1 MLDIGEDLK
10 KKYFP
15 LKAIFIY
22 IFLEQRDFSR

>member
-10 KKYFP
+10 KKYFL
-15 LKAIFIY
+15 LKAIFIH